1 MQSYALM
8 LQADEDDQFLTES
21 ILLEMQRKI
30 PLQFVSGIKQ
40 MNLTIAD
47 LGLPTVIM
55 VNNDNHRH
63 NAINLVRVLKAD
75 PQLDHIP
82 IIVLGE
88 ITTPEYIRQF
98 YRAGANTYI
107 TKPSTIAAT
116 RKKIETFL
124 DYWFTVAEV

>member
-21 ILLEMQRKI
+21 ILLEMQRKV
-30 PLQFVSGIKQ
+30 PMQFVSSIKQ

>member
-21 ILLEMQRKI
+21 ILLEMQQKI
-30 PLQFVSGIKQ
+30 HMQFISTVKQ
-40 MNLTIAD
+40 MDLAIAEW
-47 LGLPTVIM
+47 GPPTVIL
-55 VNNDNHRH
+55 VNNNNHRH
-63 NAINLVRVLKAD
+63 SAISLLRLLKAD

-82 IIVLGE
+82 IVVLGE

-98 YRAGANTYI
+98 YRAGANSYI
-107 TKPSTIAAT
+107 IKPSNIDTAK
-116 RKKIETFL
+116 KKIGTFL

>member
-30 PLQFVSGIKQ
+30 PMQFVSGIKQ